1 MKAKK
6 VYIFII
12 LALFIVA
19 LLSCG
24 YFLFKVSKIDI
35 SFAINEN
42 TDVSEITDNLDEFKD
57 KNLLFLDLEEVKA
70 TVKKYDYFE
79 LVSVK
84 KVFPATI
91 KVEIKERRELYN
103 LQTEDSVYILSQN
116 GFVFNVYEK
125 ENYTKDD
132 SLNLIDLN
140 LSGIN
145 VLSSNAKSFI
155 NTDNQDFIN
164 LVFKMTESI
173 ELSDCIKEVK
183 VVNAVEKQD
192 VIFIT
197 KTGVTLVVYEALDD
211 GLRKIEKQFE
221 RYEGLSDLE
230 KSYGSIYITKNEE
243 TGDIGATW
251 SPREY
256 ES

>member
-19 LLSCG
+19 LFSCT
-24 YFLFKVSKIDI
+24 YFLFKISKIDI

-42 TDVSEITDNLDEFKD
+42 TDVSEITDNLEDFKD
-57 KNLLFLDLEEVKA
+57 KNLLFFDLEEVEE

-79 LVSVK
+79 LISVK

-91 KVEIKERRELYN
+91 KVEIKERRETYS

-116 GFVFNVYEK
+116 GYVFNAYDK
-125 ENYTKDD
+125 ENYTKDE
-132 SLNLIDLN
+132 SLNLIELKF
-140 LSGIN
+140 SGIF
-145 VLSSNAKSFI
+145 VTSSSAKSFI
-155 NTDNQDFIN
+155 DTDNQDFIT

-192 VIFIT
+192 VVFIT
-197 KTGVTLVVYEALDD
+197 KTGVTLVVFEALDD
-211 GLRKIEKQFE
+211 GLKKIEKQFE

-230 KSYGSIYITKNEE
+230 KSYGSIYITKNEQ
-243 TGDIGATW
+243 TGEIGATW

-256 ES
+256 EG